1 MKARDVMTPSV
12 ISVEAGEPV
21 MRAVRLMLQNRISGL
36 PVTDKNGRLVG
47 IVTEGD
53 FLRRGELGTERRRP
67 RWLEFLI
74 GPGRLATEYVRARG
88 SKVDEIMTPD
98 PHTICEDTPLDQIVQ
113 SMEKHQIKRLPVVK
127 DGKLVGIVSRA
138 NLMHALAS
146 LAPEVKPGASDD
158 AVLRRQILDEFN
170 KQPRAPGINV
180 VVRDGVAELWG
191 VILDERERQAF
202 IVAAENVR
210 GVKAVHDHL
219 VWVEPMSGMAFLA
232 DEDKA
237 SAAAS

>member
-1 MKARDVMTPSV
+1 MKARDVMTRNV
-12 ISVEAGEPV
+12 ISVEPGEPV

-36 PVTDKNGRLVG
+36 PVIDKNGRLVG
-47 IVTEGD
+47 IITEGD

-67 RWLEFLI
+67 RWLEFLV
-74 GPGRLATEYVRARG
+74 GPGRLATEYVRAQGR
-88 SKVDEIMTPD
+88 KIDEIMTPD
-98 PHTICEDTPLDQIVQ
+98 PDTISEDTPLEQIVQ
-113 SMEKHQIKRLPVVK
+113 SMEKHRIKRLPVVEN
-127 DGKLVGIVSRA
+127 GKLTGIVSRA

-170 KQPRAPGINV
+170 KQPWAPGINV

-191 VILDERERQAF
+191 VIMDERERQAF
-202 IVAAENVR
+202 IVAAENVP
-210 GVKAVHDHL
+210 GVNAVHDHL
-219 VWVEPMSGMAFLA
+219 VWVDPTSGMAFLA